1 MGGVATYW
9 LRAAS
14 LILGIA
20 ILHPLANI
28 ATCVLACPV
37 MGYSHPVGNI
47 DTDWLTASPMWG
59 HSHPVEK
66 TSPLAHWLTA
76 SLLLGIA
83 PEFVPVANIATCLT
97 GLPPATYWDS
107 HPWVTSLLTDWLTAS
122 FVLAGHGPPVGGV
135 ATLLASCC
143 QPHIGHSHPAPS
155 G

>member
-47 DTDWLTASPMWG
+47 DTDWLTASPMCGGIATQW
-59 HSHPVEK
+59 K
-66 TSPLAHWLTA
+66 TSPPAYWLTA
-76 SLLLGIA
+76 SLILGIA
-83 PEFVPVANIATCLT
+83 PELLVVANLATC
-97 GLPPATYWDS
+97 
-107 HPWVTSLLTDWLTAS
+107 
-122 FVLAGHGPPVGGV
+122 FLAYRQ
-135 ATLLASCC
+135 L
-143 QPHIGHSHPAPS
+143 HIGIAPR

>member
-1 MGGVATYW
+1 MPLIECCQPYWGIVTQCGFPRHSLTGLLPALYWRATVPQWVASPLTGFV
-9 LRAAS
+9 RAAR

-20 ILHPLANI
+20 TLHPVANI

-37 MGYSHPVGNI
+37 MGYSHPMGNI

-83 PEFVPVANIATCLT
+83 PEFVPVANIATCL
-97 GLPPATYWDS
+97 
-107 HPWVTSLLTDWLTAS
+107 
-122 FVLAGHGPPVGGV
+122 LAYR
-135 ATLLASCC
+135 
-143 QPHIGHSHPAPS
+143 QPHIGIATR

>member
-28 ATCVLACPV
+28 ATCVLACPI

-83 PEFVPVANIATCLT
+83 PEFVPVANIATCLLAYRQPQY
-97 GLPPATYWDS
+97 GI
-107 HPWVTSLLTDWLTAS
+107 AS
-122 FVLAGHGPPVGGV
+122 TRG
-135 ATLLASCC
+135 
-143 QPHIGHSHPAPS
+143 
-155 G
+155 